1 MSAYLPCSKKIV
13 LCSGKHLIINS
24 ILSAN
29 TTSYAFH
36 YRQELTCLHILFQFF
51 SFCKGWN
58 KTNQFS
64 YQFNLTLILLFTYSD
79 TNRVKQN
86 NICVK
91 SQKWVDRRV
100 FHARCAH
107 RVWCGLPYIGT
118 TRAQLIPLS
127 SSRVVMHTGT
137 GRFGHTPFRP
147 QDNCGDVSATWYFG
161 ITLCPFRP
169 HSYIRVN
176 YITDLSIIILFRCT
190 YFIFVIWYN

>member
-1 MSAYLPCSKKIV
+1 MLAYLVSV
-13 LCSGKHLIINS
+13 
-24 ILSAN
+24 
-29 TTSYAFH
+29 
-36 YRQELTCLHILFQFF
+36 
-51 SFCKGWN
+51 CKGWN

-100 FHARCAH
+100 FHAICAH
-107 RVWCGLPYIGT
+107 QVWCELTVTIGT

-127 SSRVVMHTGT
+127 SSRVVMHKGT

-147 QDNCGDVSATWYFG
+147 QDNCGDVSATWHFG

-169 HSYIRVN
+169 NSYILYCFDV
-176 YITDLSIIILFRCT
+176 DILFLLYGIIKYKHWTISGILLTIPIMNYCYIAYWINDDVYNKRVCC
-190 YFIFVIWYN
+190 YFLFVQNVVCVRN